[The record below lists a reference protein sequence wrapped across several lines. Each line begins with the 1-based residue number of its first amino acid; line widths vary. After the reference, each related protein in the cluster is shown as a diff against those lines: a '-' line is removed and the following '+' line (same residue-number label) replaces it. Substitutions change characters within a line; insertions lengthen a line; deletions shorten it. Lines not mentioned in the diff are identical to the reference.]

1 MRRLNFKLR
10 EIISVLL
17 VAAVLIAAISGI
29 VVYSA
34 RTHRT
39 VSSTVFSRG
48 ALDSNGK
55 HINSDTA
62 IYTEELI
69 QCRGLIVEIDFEAKL
84 EYEIFFYR
92 ADESFI
98 GSTGRLIDD
107 YTLEGYDNAKY
118 CRIVITPELKDGA
131 NKIRFW
137 ECTSYAGQITVK
149 VAINQEFEPTYTSIF
164 ADVSTLHFSSPT
176 DFEAAYTVVRA
187 DSPFVMSD
195 ISSVSGRT
203 VNRIGVPVSLIQDP
217 TQDSVFT
224 VYVVEG
230 NGKTAFKNVK
240 ELKLVIPAGTFTG
253 LEQVTTT
260 AGVTISGIGPG
271 EYHDSY
277 FGWYKVQQWVYF
289 DVEIILAANQ
299 TLAFGNSSDTVAF
312 GYEKAASGD
321 LPDGWLYNNVWTTP
335 VLNKNLGIWFDL
347 VAMD

>member
-1 MRRLNFKLR
+1 MGRISNKTK

-17 VAAVLIAAISGI
+17 VAAIVIAAISGI

-62 IYTEELI
+62 LYTEELI
-69 QCRGLIVEIDFEAKL
+69 QCRGLIVEVDFEAKL

-98 GSTGRLIDD
+98 GSTGRLVDD

-118 CRIVITPELKDGA
+118 CRIVITPVLKDGA
-131 NKIRFW
+131 DKIRFW
-137 ECTSYAGQITVK
+137 EVLSYADQITVK
-149 VAINQEFEPTYTSIF
+149 VAIDQEFEPVYSSLFPGVTDKHF
-164 ADVSTLHFSSPT
+164 VSVT
-176 DFEAAYTVVRA
+176 DYEMAYTVRLEE
-187 DSPFVMSD
+187 SPFVMSN
-195 ISSVSGRT
+195 ISAVEGRT
-203 VNRIGVPVSLIQDP
+203 INRIGVPVSLIKDP
-217 TQDSVFT
+217 TQDNIFT

-230 NGKTAFKNVK
+230 DGKTAFKNVK
-240 ELKLVIPAGTFTG
+240 ELKLIIPAGTFTG
-253 LEQVTTT
+253 LEEVTTT
-260 AGVTISGIGPG
+260 TDATYPPAG
-271 EYHDSY
+271 EYQKSY
-277 FGWYKVQQWVYF
+277 TGWYKVQEWVYF
-289 DVEIILAANQ
+289 DIAISLEQGQ

-312 GYEKAASGD
+312 AYEKAASGD
-321 LPDGWLYNNVWTTP
+321 LPDGWLYNNVWETP
-335 VLNKNLGIWFDL
+335 VLNKNLGMWFDL

>member
-1 MRRLNFKLR
+1 MGRISNKTK

-17 VAAVLIAAISGI
+17 VAAIVIAAISGI

-55 HINSDTA
+55 HLESDTCL
-62 IYTEELI
+62 YTEELI
-69 QCRGLIVEIDFEAKL
+69 QCRGLLVEVDFEAKL

-98 GSTGRLIDD
+98 GSTGRLVEDF
-107 YTLEGYDNAKY
+107 TLEGYDNAKY

-131 NKIRFW
+131 DKIRFW
-137 ECTSYAGQITVK
+137 EILSYADQITVK
-149 VAINQEFEPTYTSIF
+149 VAIDQEFEPVYSSLFPGVTDDHF
-164 ADVSTLHFSSPT
+164 ASET
-176 DFEAAYTVVRA
+176 DYEMAYTVRLEE
-187 DSPFVMSD
+187 SPFVMSN
-195 ISSVSGRT
+195 ISAVAGRT
-203 VNRIGVPVSLIQDP
+203 INRIGVPVSLIKDP
-217 TQDSVFT
+217 TQDNTFT

-230 NGKTAFKNVK
+230 NGSAAFKQVK
-240 ELKLVIPAGTFTG
+240 ELKLIIPAGTFTG
-253 LEQVTTT
+253 LEQVTTKSDSEYPP
-260 AGVTISGIGPG
+260 AG
-271 EYHDSY
+271 EYRKC
-277 FGWYKVQQWVYF
+277 FLGWYKVQQWVYF
-289 DVEIILAANQ
+289 DVDIILAANQ

-321 LPDGWLYNNVWTTP
+321 LPDGWLYNNVWKTP
-335 VLNKNLGIWFDL
+335 VLNKNLGMWFDL

>member
-1 MRRLNFKLR
+1 MGRISNKTK

-17 VAAVLIAAISGI
+17 VAAIFIAAISGI
-29 VVYSA
+29 VLYSA

-48 ALDSNGK
+48 ALDTNGK

-62 IYTEELI
+62 LYTEELI
-69 QCRGLIVEIDFEAKL
+69 QCKGLIVEVDFEAKL

-98 GSTGRLIDD
+98 GSTGTLFDD
-107 YTLEGYDNAKY
+107 YELTGYDNAKY
-118 CRIVITPELKDGA
+118 CRIVITPVLKDGA
-131 NKIRFW
+131 DKIRFW
-137 ECTSYAGQITVK
+137 EVLSYADQITVK
-149 VAINQEFEPTYTSIF
+149 VAIDQEFEPTYSSIF
-164 ADVSTLHFSSPT
+164 PDVSTLHFSSPT

-187 DSPFVMSD
+187 DSPFVMSN
-195 ISSVSGRT
+195 ISAVSGRT
-203 VNRIGVPVSLIQDP
+203 INRIGVPVSLIQDP
-217 TQDSVFT
+217 TKDSVFT

-230 NGKTAFKNVK
+230 NGTTAFKNVK
-240 ELKLVIPAGTFTG
+240 ELKLIIPAGTFTG
-253 LEQVTTT
+253 REQVTTT
-260 AGVTISGIGPG
+260 AGEAISDIGPG

-277 FGWYKVQQWVYF
+277 LGWYKVQEWVYF
-289 DVEIILAANQ
+289 DVDIILAANQ

-321 LPDGWLYNNVWTTP
+321 LLDGWLYNNVWKTP
-335 VLNKNLGIWFDL
+335 VLHKNLGIWFDL